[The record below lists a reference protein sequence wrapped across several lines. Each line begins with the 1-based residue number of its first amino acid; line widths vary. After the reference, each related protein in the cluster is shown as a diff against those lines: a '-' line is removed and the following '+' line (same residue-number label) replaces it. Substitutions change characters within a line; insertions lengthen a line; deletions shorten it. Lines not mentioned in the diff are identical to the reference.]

1 MFVNQLVYRCYFFS
15 IYESICKENKAS
27 KYPNNFNGSQ
37 LMAEDAFKKYQ
48 TYMEEKNAYFLSG
61 SNPPTNFD
69 EEVGNQVGIQFK
81 I

>member
-1 MFVNQLVYRCYFFS
+1 
-15 IYESICKENKAS
+15 
-27 KYPNNFNGSQ
+27 
-37 LMAEDAFKKYQ
+37 MAEDAFKKYQ